1 MTKMK
6 LMKELL
12 ESADDIILEN
22 GFVAVERCL
31 GEMRNLVRELP
42 LTEGF
47 TDNHRGDL
55 DRKFD
60 DIEKK
65 LIAARR
71 MLGKLNGSS
80 LSPEE
85 QKVHKAKVMRYI
97 NIFRKQLYD
106 VMLDMGM
113 SSREM
118 DYHLNRIDLDREHGK
133 PSEVFT
139 KGERD
144 RTLSNQEAA
153 QMLGVSLSRVSQFM
167 QDGRLKSLRLSD
179 VQELISGE
187 NNTDKR
193 KFSDLVNAKRNLA
206 APDDVGAFKKPATKS
221 GPDQRKWYQRIFG
234 K

>member
-1 MTKMK
+1 MK

-85 QKVHKAKVMRYI
+85 QKVHKSKVMRYI

-118 DYHLNRIDLDREHGK
+118 DYHLNRIGLDREYGK

-139 KGERD
+139 KGGDE
-144 RTLSNQEAA
+144 
-153 QMLGVSLSRVSQFM
+153 
-167 QDGRLKSLRLSD
+167 
-179 VQELISGE
+179 
-187 NNTDKR
+187 DKR
-193 KFSDLVNAKRNLA
+193 KFSDLMNSKRNLA